1 MPRRH
6 CTVVPESRPRT
17 VVTTLPR
24 IECAGDNIT
33 TTAAATAAATTTVT
47 ASTTTANTET
57 TTAVA
62 SSHF

>member
-33 TTAAATAAATTTVT
+33 TTATTAAATTP
-47 ASTTTANTET
+47 TTATTET